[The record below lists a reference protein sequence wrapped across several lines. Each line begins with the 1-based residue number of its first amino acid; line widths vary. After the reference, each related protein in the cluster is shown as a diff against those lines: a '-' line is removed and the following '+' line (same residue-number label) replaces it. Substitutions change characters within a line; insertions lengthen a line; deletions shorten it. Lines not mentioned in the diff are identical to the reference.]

1 MKKKIN
7 ARFMIIAVLSI
18 ILTTILTTIVY
29 YQVFKKEV
37 FEDLEEFCYVLEETG
52 TFESEDSKRM
62 QQYAESTQNL
72 RITVVDAD
80 GQVIYDTNTDI
91 NTLDNHRDR
100 PEIADA
106 FDSGKGQSIR
116 TSSTINSSNYY
127 YAIRLSD
134 GRVLRVAKETSS
146 IVNIFTQVLPVI
158 MLIIIVLSILSFYVS
173 HYLTRTLIKP
183 IEQMASNLDHLEHV
197 DTYKELEP
205 FINLIREQHED
216 ILNAARMRQEFTANV
231 SHELKTPLTSISG
244 YSELIENGMAGEEN
258 IARFAGEIHQNAGR
272 LIALINDIIELS
284 ELDGNTENKIVF
296 EDINLYEIAL
306 TTIHMLSPVAEK
318 RNIHFRLLGDE
329 YVVKGNKDM
338 LEEVTYNLCDNAI
351 RYNHDGGNIWIE
363 IDAKKHTMSVRDDG
377 IGISEENQLRVF
389 ERFFRVDKSRSKKTG
404 GTGLGLAIVKHIVEL
419 HDARIILE
427 SEEGEGTCVTVVF

>member
-158 MLIIIVLSILSFYVS
+158 MLVIIVLSILSFYVS
-173 HYLTRTLIKP
+173 HYLTRSLVKP
-183 IEQMASNLDHLEHV
+183 IEQMASNLDHLEYV

-258 IARFAGEIHQNAGR
+258 VARFAGEIRQSAGR
-272 LIALINDIIELS
+272 LISLINDIIELA
-284 ELDGNTENKIVF
+284 ELDGNKDNKIVF
-296 EDINLYEIAL
+296 EDVNLYEIAV

-318 RNIHFRLLGDE
+318 RNIHFRLSGDE

-351 RYNHDGGNIWIE
+351 RYNNDGGNIWIE
-363 IDAKKHTMSVRDDG
+363 IDAKNHTMSVRDDG
-377 IGISEENQLRVF
+377 IGISEENKARVF

-427 SEEGEGTCVTVVF
+427 SEEGEGTCITVVF

>member
-1 MKKKIN
+1 M
-7 ARFMIIAVLSI
+7 
-18 ILTTILTTIVY
+18 
-29 YQVFKKEV
+29 
-37 FEDLEEFCYVLEETG
+37 LEETG

-173 HYLTRTLIKP
+173 HYLTRSLVKP
-183 IEQMASNLDHLEHV
+183 IEQMASNLDHLEYV

-258 IARFAGEIHQNAGR
+258 VARFAGEIRQSAGR
-272 LIALINDIIELS
+272 LISLINDIIELA
-284 ELDGNTENKIVF
+284 ELDGNKDNKIVF
-296 EDINLYEIAL
+296 EDVNLYEIAV

-318 RNIHFRLLGDE
+318 RNIHFRLSGDE

-351 RYNHDGGNIWIE
+351 RYNNDGGNIWIE
-363 IDAKKHTMSVRDDG
+363 IDAKNHTMSVRDDG
-377 IGISEENQLRVF
+377 IGISEENKARVF

-427 SEEGEGTCVTVVF
+427 SEEGEGTCITVVF

>member
-7 ARFMIIAVLSI
+7 TQFMIMAVLSI

-52 TFESEDSKRM
+52 TFESEDSNRM

-173 HYLTRTLIKP
+173 HYLTRSLVKP
-183 IEQMASNLDHLEHV
+183 IEQMASNLDHLEYV

-258 IARFAGEIHQNAGR
+258 VARFAGEIRQSAGR
-272 LIALINDIIELS
+272 LISLINDIIELA
-284 ELDGNTENKIVF
+284 ELDGNKDNKIVF
-296 EDINLYEIAL
+296 EDVNLYEIAV

-318 RNIHFRLLGDE
+318 RNIHFRLSGDE

-351 RYNHDGGNIWIE
+351 RYNNDGGNIWIE

-377 IGISEENQLRVF
+377 IGISEENKARVF

-427 SEEGEGTCVTVVF
+427 SEEGEGTCITVVF